1 MSQSSLIAPAIRAL
15 ILAHYER
22 SAQYLVESFSLAPVV
37 PTYYP
42 NGLGHDAAYGGSW
55 HHAIPHTV
63 QSVDV
68 GDPAHTHHYIALTSN
83 ALLWLVHRD
92 AVGFESWT
100 PSPLDPESV
109 GYARICL
116 KPRGGATQDQLSFA
130 LLGLR
135 TILLGWGVEAVP
147 VLNGVDGATLFIPFS
162 DVPSY
167 DAVRTWLH
175 EVASEAVTRNAALY
189 TTDVHDH
196 TSPRIHV
203 DVSSNA
209 VGHFS
214 SLPYALIGTPQLGMV
229 TPIHWNELG
238 VVHNGQFNAG
248 NSGERLAQGNV
259 FAEAAAPLAHQR
271 FSDAR
276 RAR

>member
-1 MSQSSLIAPAIRAL
+1 M
-15 ILAHYER
+15 
-22 SAQYLVESFSLAPVV
+22 
-37 PTYYP
+37 
-42 NGLGHDAAYGGSW
+42 GS
-55 HHAIPHTV
+55 
-63 QSVDV
+63 
-68 GDPAHTHHYIALTSN
+68 
-83 ALLWLVHRD
+83 
-92 AVGFESWT
+92 
-100 PSPLDPESV
+100 
-109 GYARICL
+109 
-116 KPRGGATQDQLSFA
+116 
-130 LLGLR
+130 
-135 TILLGWGVEAVP
+135 GVEAVP

-162 DVPSY
+162 DAPSY
-167 DAVRTWLH
+167 EAVRTWLH
-175 EVASEAVTRNAALY
+175 EVASEAVTRNATLY
-189 TTDVHDH
+189 TTDVHDR

>member
-1 MSQSSLIAPAIRAL
+1 LIAPAIRAL
-15 ILAHYER
+15 ILDHYER

-42 NGLGHDAAYGGSW
+42 KGLGHDAEYGGSW

-68 GDPAHTHHYIALTSN
+68 GDPAHTHHYIALTPN

-116 KPRGGATQDQLSFA
+116 KPRGGATQEQLSFA

-135 TILLGWGVEAVP
+135 TMLLGWGVEAVP

-162 DVPSY
+162 DAPSY

-175 EVASEAVTRNAALY
+175 EVASKAVTRDATLY

-214 SLPYALIGTPQLGMV
+214 SLPYALIGTEQLGMV

-271 FSDAR
+271 FSGAR

>member
-1 MSQSSLIAPAIRAL
+1 M
-15 ILAHYER
+15 
-22 SAQYLVESFSLAPVV
+22 
-37 PTYYP
+37 
-42 NGLGHDAAYGGSW
+42 
-55 HHAIPHTV
+55 
-63 QSVDV
+63 
-68 GDPAHTHHYIALTSN
+68 
-83 ALLWLVHRD
+83 
-92 AVGFESWT
+92 
-100 PSPLDPESV
+100 
-109 GYARICL
+109 
-116 KPRGGATQDQLSFA
+116 
-130 LLGLR
+130 LGLR
-135 TILLGWGVEAVP
+135 TVLLAHGVEAVP

-167 DAVRTWLH
+167 DAVRAWLH
-175 EVASEAVTRNAALY
+175 EIASAAVARDATLY

-196 TSPRIHV
+196 TLPRVHI

-214 SLPYALIGTPQLGMV
+214 SLPYALIGTPELVMV

-238 VVHNGQFNAG
+238 VVHNGQFHAA
-248 NSGERLAQGNV
+248 NSADRLARGNV